1 MSQTASKI
9 SARTEPPRPR
19 PEQPVEPPAFKPV
32 ALPAVAAAVQCSRP
46 KPQRPRAKD
55 VPQILRDEPESD

>member
-1 MSQTASKI
+1 MTQTASKT

-19 PEQPVEPPAFKPV
+19 PEQSGTASAFKPV

-55 VPQILRDEPESD
+55 VPTILRNEPESD